1 MQNTK
6 IKKLVGSAL
15 CMAFCIILPFFTAGT
30 SLGSVLLPMHFP
42 VFICAYLFG
51 IWYGMAVGF
60 ISPLLRSIM
69 FGMPVMFPSAIAMSI
84 ELCTYALI
92 VGVFDKIFPK
102 KKIFVYLSLIIAM
115 IAGRLIWG
123 SVMGVLASFTSIE
136 FGFQIFIVATLLKAF
151 PGMIL
156 QIVLIPLIIIRI
168 RQNEYKNQIY
178 VNNG

>member
-1 MQNTK
+1 MQNTM

-30 SLGSVLLPMHFP
+30 TLGSVLLPMHFP

-60 ISPLLRSIM
+60 ISPLLRSVM
-69 FGMPVMFPSAIAMSI
+69 LGMPVMFPSAIAMSI

-92 VGVFDKIFPK
+92 VGIFDKVFPK
-102 KKIFVYLSLIIAM
+102 KRIFVYLSLIIAM
-115 IAGRLIWG
+115 VIGRLAWG
-123 SVMGVLASFTSIE
+123 GTMSIFAGFTNVE

-156 QIVLIPLIIIRI
+156 QIVLIPLLVIRI